1 MNRKRLMAI
10 ILATVICL
18 VGCATGKKSSDS
30 GSGNT
35 DYKSKNGNT
44 MVLTLFQNPKTL
56 DIQKTN
62 ADYFI
67 PLQIYDRLVEIKTDK
82 NGNHEVVPS
91 LAEKWDVSSDGL
103 TYTFYLR
110 KGVHFHNGEELKADD
125 VLFTIEKMMDP
136 KEATVN
142 SSQFERISG
151 ALDKLNGKAD
161 RVKGVKVIDDYTIEL
176 KLDKPYKP
184 FLASLTGAPASI
196 FNRKAVEEGKD
207 KFGFD
212 AKYTVGTGYMK
223 FKDWKQDK
231 EINLVRNDDYFNKPA
246 NIDGVRYLMNIDK
259 STARMMFEN
268 GELDFMNLEASE
280 LSNYKKSDLWK
291 DNIID
296 FQRAG
301 MDYISFNQNDPNMAK
316 KEVRKAITMAIN
328 RDTFNKTFYSGEGIL
343 LNGVLP
349 PGIPGYNDDNNS
361 KIEYNP
367 EKSKKL
373 LKEAGL
379 ENKLKVT
386 ILQNSSSDDNPKNE
400 MLQQML
406 KDVGFESEI
415 KNMDMTSYWDT
426 VLKGEGFSLTI
437 QPVTADVPD
446 PDDFYKAFTVDESK
460 TNGLSVKNQKLSDE
474 INAARA
480 IMDDEK
486 RLKALTDL
494 DKKIVTEE
502 ALYLPIASDLNHF
515 VKSPRLENFHLSWQG
530 WVCGSTHD
538 VKINPKYNK

>member
-1 MNRKRLMAI
+1 MKRKRFASLLLSVA
-10 ILATVICL
+10 LCL
-18 VGCATGKKSSDS
+18 TACGTKSDKASDK
-30 GSGNT
+30 

-67 PLQIYDRLVEIKTDK
+67 PLQIYDRLVEIKSDEK
-82 NGNHEVVPS
+82 GNKEIVPS
-91 LAEKWDVSSDGL
+91 LAEKWDISEDGL
-103 TYTFYLR
+103 TYKFYLR
-110 KGVHFHNGEELKADD
+110 KGVHFHNGEEFKADD

-142 SSQFERISG
+142 SSQFEKISG
-151 ALDKLNGKAD
+151 ANDKLEGKAET
-161 RVKGVKVIDDYTIEL
+161 VKGVKVIDDYTVEI

-184 FLASLTGAPASI
+184 FLASLSGAPASI

-231 EINLVRNDDYFNKPA
+231 EINLVKNESYFNKPA

-268 GELDFMNLEASE
+268 GELDFIGVDTNE
-280 LSNYKKSDLWK
+280 LKAYKESNIWK

-301 MDYISFNQNDPNMAK
+301 MDYISFNQKDPNMAK
-316 KEVRKAITMAIN
+316 VEVRKAISMAID
-328 RDTFNKTFYSGEGIL
+328 REVFNKTFYNGEGVL

-349 PGIPGYNDDNNS
+349 PGIPGYNDKQE
-361 KIEYNP
+361 KIKYNL
-367 EKSKKL
+367 EEAKKL
-373 LKEAGL
+373 LKDAGL
-379 ENKLKVT
+379 ENKVKVT
-386 ILQNSSSDDNPKNE
+386 ILQNSSSDDQPKNE
-400 MLQQML
+400 MLQTML
-406 KDVGFESEI
+406 KEVGIDSKI

-426 VLKGEGFSLTI
+426 VAKGEGFSLTI

-446 PDDFYKAFTVDESK
+446 PDDFYKAFTVEYSK
-460 TNGLSVKNQKLSDE
+460 SNGLSVQDKTLSDK
-474 INAARA
+474 IDKARN
-480 IMDDEK
+480 IQDETK
-486 RLKALTDL
+486 RLEELTKL
-494 DKKIVTEE
+494 DKEIVTDQ